1 MKNSTISQDVL
12 SVLKSVN
19 KDQKNPLPLHEP
31 TFAGNEWKY
40 VKDCIDTGWVSSVGD
55 YVDQFENKLVE
66 FTGIKRAIAVVNGTA
81 ALHMS
86 LLLSGV
92 KSNDEV
98 LTPTLSF
105 VATANAITYCGAV
118 PHFVDSCEATFGVD
132 PVKLDDYLKEISE
145 IKNNSIINKN
155 TGRVISCLVVMH
167 TFGHPADLDPILE
180 LCNKYH
186 ILLIEDTAESIGS
199 YYKGKHTG
207 NWGKIS
213 AISFN
218 GNKTIT
224 TGGGGAIL
232 TNDDS
237 LADLAKHLTTTA
249 KIPHLWEFGHD
260 QIGYNYRLP
269 NINAALGVA
278 QMEQLPIFLKKKIQL
293 ATLYKKLFAH
303 VNGLRFVVQPPHAM
317 SNYWLNTILLDKDNI
332 KLKDKILKLTNENGI
347 MTRPAWKLMH
357 QLPMYVNCPHMDL
370 TQSEDLEKRI
380 INIPSSPN
388 LV

>member
-1 MKNSTISQDVL
+1 MKNSTISQEVL

-40 VKDCIDTGWVSSVGD
+40 VKDCLDTGWVSSVGD
-55 YVDQFENKLVE
+55 YVDQFENKLAE
-66 FTGIKRAIAVVNGTA
+66 FTGIKRAVAVVNGTA

-118 PHFVDSCEATFGVD
+118 PHFVDSCEATLGVD

-145 IKNNSIINKN
+145 IKNNSTINKN
-155 TGRVISCLVVMH
+155 TGRTIRCLVVMH
-167 TFGHPADLDPILE
+167 TLGHPVDLDPILE

-186 ILLIEDTAESIGS
+186 LSLIEDTAESIGS

-260 QIGYNYRLP
+260 QIVYNYRLP

-278 QMEQLPIFLKKKIQL
+278 QMEQLPILLNKKTQL
-293 ATLYKKLFAH
+293 AALYNKLFAH
-303 VNGLRFVVQPPHAM
+303 VNGLRFVIQPPHTI
-317 SNYWLNTILLDKDNI
+317 SNYWLNTILLDRDNCKSKDE
-332 KLKDKILKLTNENGI
+332 ILKLTNENGI

-357 QLPMYVNCPHMDL
+357 QLPMFVNCPQMDL
-370 TQSEDLEKRI
+370 SQSEDLENRI

-388 LV
+388 LI

>member
-1 MKNSTISQDVL
+1 
-12 SVLKSVN
+12 
-19 KDQKNPLPLHEP
+19 
-31 TFAGNEWKY
+31 
-40 VKDCIDTGWVSSVGD
+40 
-55 YVDQFENKLVE
+55 
-66 FTGIKRAIAVVNGTA
+66 
-81 ALHMS
+81 
-86 LLLSGV
+86 
-92 KSNDEV
+92 
-98 LTPTLSF
+98 
-105 VATANAITYCGAV
+105 
-118 PHFVDSCEATFGVD
+118 
-132 PVKLDDYLKEISE
+132 
-145 IKNNSIINKN
+145 
-155 TGRVISCLVVMH
+155 MH
-167 TFGHPADLDPILE
+167 TLGHPVDLDPILE

-186 ILLIEDTAESIGS
+186 LSLIEDTAESIGS

-278 QMEQLPIFLKKKIQL
+278 QMEQLPILLNKKTQL
-293 ATLYKKLFAH
+293 AALYNKLFAH
-303 VNGLRFVVQPPHAM
+303 VNGLRFVIQPPHTI
-317 SNYWLNTILLDKDNI
+317 SNYWLNTILLDRDNCKSKDE
-332 KLKDKILKLTNENGI
+332 ILKLTNENGI

-357 QLPMYVNCPHMDL
+357 QLPMFVNCPQMDL
-370 TQSEDLEKRI
+370 SQSEDLENRI

-388 LV
+388 LI